1 MWKLWFADSWN
12 HLNFHCTVLCILP
25 HCIWC
30 WYRISAWKAVKCT
43 HFFYPHQNVSFL
55 LLCFWLVLELHE
67 RKKKSF
73 PLYWLKKNKTKKNH
87 TSTLHTFRYWFMCIY
102 FSFFKHIFMCSI
114 YTNILSVWESFGSL
128 CFKDSASAVRK
139 KSVFTILKGNCVN
152 IFQHQWSWSA
162 ALLLLSHEGSL
173 I

>member
-1 MWKLWFADSWN
+1 MYPLFLSPPKCFISSSVLLISVRASW
-12 HLNFHCTVLCILP
+12 
-25 HCIWC
+25 
-30 WYRISAWKAVKCT
+30 A
-43 HFFYPHQNVSFL
+43 
-55 LLCFWLVLELHE
+55 
-67 RKKKSF
+67 KKKSF
-73 PLYWLKKNKTKKNH
+73 PLYWLKKKQNKKNH

>member
-43 HFFYPHQNVSFL
+43 HFFLSPPKCFISSSVL
-55 LLCFWLVLELHE
+55 LISVRASWAE
-67 RKKKSF
+67 KKKFS
-73 PLYWLKKNKTKKNH
+73 PLLIKTKQNKKKH

-139 KSVFTILKGNCVN
+139 KSVFTILKGNRVN

>member
-1 MWKLWFADSWN
+1 MKGSEMYPLFLSPPKCFISSSVLLISVRASW
-12 HLNFHCTVLCILP
+12 
-25 HCIWC
+25 
-30 WYRISAWKAVKCT
+30 A
-43 HFFYPHQNVSFL
+43 
-55 LLCFWLVLELHE
+55 
-67 RKKKSF
+67 KKKFS
-73 PLYWLKKNKTKKNH
+73 PLLIKKKQNKKNH